1 LLPANVATIHI
12 EQTAVPRWEDPLAIL
27 PLDDALAVLSEPL
40 GIVVENAANDW
51 SFLLGTMRPSEKAR
65 VVRAVDLR
73 WVEPIHAGGATMKA
87 LLQARLA
94 GRGRGLRTFAMF
106 DSDRRHPRELE
117 AAWAPVPPQA
127 CQGYEIEQFGK
138 AHIPNRFWML
148 ARRSIES
155 YIPRRRLEGVPGA
168 NAAATAA
175 FYDMA
180 KDARW
185 YFNMKRGFHG
195 DDVPENAGRSLDLY
209 DEVGADARQCLA
221 NGFGRSVANEY
232 SAAIVESFDWDADCL
247 AEVSS
252 VMPRLMR
259 LL

>member
-1 LLPANVATIHI
+1 
-12 EQTAVPRWEDPLAIL
+12 
-27 PLDDALAVLSEPL
+27 
-40 GIVVENAANDW
+40 
-51 SFLLGTMRPSEKAR
+51 
-65 VVRAVDLR
+65 
-73 WVEPIHAGGATMKA
+73 
-87 LLQARLA
+87 
-94 GRGRGLRTFAMF
+94 
-106 DSDRRHPRELE
+106 
-117 AAWAPVPPQA
+117 
-127 CQGYEIEQFGK
+127 
-138 AHIPNRFWML
+138 
-148 ARRSIES
+148 
-155 YIPRRRLEGVPGA
+155 
-168 NAAATAA
+168 
-175 FYDMA
+175 MA